1 MLQNEIGEAN
11 CFSKFMDVTDTES
24 VQAALTA
31 LTEKT
36 EGQLDVIFN
45 NAGIIR
51 RNPSEN
57 FLEED
62 WEGGM
67 AINLKGPFFLA
78 QAAAKVIISQT
89 QRQNYQHQIIDCC
102 ARRQAGTGLCSQQGR
117 H

>member
-1 MLQNEIGEAN
+1 MLFEIHGCDN
-11 CFSKFMDVTDTES
+11 TES

-31 LTEKT
+31 FTEGT
-36 EGQLDVIFN
+36 EGQLDVIIN
-45 NAGIIR
+45 NAGIIH

-62 WEGGM
+62 WAGGM